1 MYWQILLLFLLLC
14 YNLIARESV
23 KSEWMLFPWQRNPW
37 ISPFDELIGWKT
49 MNLLSSCYTFAFT
62 VITWVCKVI
71 ESGLKESPTTQYIQ
85 SHTNDNK
92 PTTTQIRSETPTFN
106 SSKKQLF
113 TCFDNESWILISSPN
128 STFSDSLASASSIVV
143 SVLVSKSSALHR
155 QLLLFCRLRQ
165 LSLEASSNLNMEQ
178 ILQEL
183 VKESQQLE
191 ATYHDAQQEK
201 GRTIS
206 TLEKEEDKVDLLKK
220 KRQELMQKLNSITNE
235 NVIVKAK
242 LNDKKNELT
251 SLQKELATTSKEM
264 TNLQAAVKTQA
275 KQTLGWDMNE
285 VTKDLFCL

>member
-1 MYWQILLLFLLLC
+1 
-14 YNLIARESV
+14 
-23 KSEWMLFPWQRNPW
+23 
-37 ISPFDELIGWKT
+37 
-49 MNLLSSCYTFAFT
+49 
-62 VITWVCKVI
+62 
-71 ESGLKESPTTQYIQ
+71 
-85 SHTNDNK
+85 
-92 PTTTQIRSETPTFN
+92 
-106 SSKKQLF
+106 
-113 TCFDNESWILISSPN
+113 
-128 STFSDSLASASSIVV
+128 
-143 SVLVSKSSALHR
+143 
-155 QLLLFCRLRQ
+155 
-165 LSLEASSNLNMEQ
+165 MEQ
-178 ILQEL
+178 ILHEL

-275 KQTLGWDMNE
+275 KQTLG
-285 VTKDLFCL
+285 

>member
-14 YNLIARESV
+14 YNLIARECV

-128 STFSDSLASASSIVV
+128 STFSQT
-143 SVLVSKSSALHR
+143 VLRLRH
-155 QLLLFCRLRQ
+155 LLLCLFLCLNRLLCIVSCFCSVVFGSCLWRLQVTWIWNKFFKSWSRK
-165 LSLEASSNLNMEQ
+165 ASNLKRLTMMPSKRR
-178 ILQEL
+178 
-183 VKESQQLE
+183 VGP
-191 ATYHDAQQEK
+191 Y
-201 GRTIS
+201 
-206 TLEKEEDKVDLLKK
+206 LLWKRKK
-220 KRQELMQKLNSITNE
+220 TRLICWRRRDRN
-235 NVIVKAK
+235 
-242 LNDKKNELT
+242 
-251 SLQKELATTSKEM
+251 
-264 TNLQAAVKTQA
+264 
-275 KQTLGWDMNE
+275 
-285 VTKDLFCL
+285 